1 MELNIN
7 PETKKYLQESAE
19 ELGIEIDDYLATHV
33 ANIFK
38 RDILIAHEK
47 FKEMSDEENILF
59 EMLNGTNWN
68 SVRLKIPID
77 DQIGWRVEF
86 RTMEI
91 QLMADEN
98 AAYSLFIHL
107 FTRVLHQTMN
117 LNLYMPMSIVKENF
131 DRAHEIDAVRKT
143 KFWFRTNIFGKGEP
157 IM

>member
-1 MELNIN
+1 MNI
-7 PETKKYLQESAE
+7 P
-19 ELGIEIDDYLATHV
+19 IDEPLANHI

-38 RDILIAHEK
+38 REIMIVHEG
-47 FKEMSDEENILF
+47 FKTMGDDQNILF

-77 DQIGWRVEF
+77 DNIGWRVEF

-98 AAYSLFIHL
+98 AAYSLFIH
-107 FTRVLHQTMN
+107 FFNRVLHRTMN
-117 LNLYMPMSIVKENF
+117 LNLYMPMTLIKENF
-131 DRAHEIDAVRKT
+131 DRAHQIDAVRKV
-143 KFWFRTNIFGKGEP
+143 KFWFRTNILDHGDP